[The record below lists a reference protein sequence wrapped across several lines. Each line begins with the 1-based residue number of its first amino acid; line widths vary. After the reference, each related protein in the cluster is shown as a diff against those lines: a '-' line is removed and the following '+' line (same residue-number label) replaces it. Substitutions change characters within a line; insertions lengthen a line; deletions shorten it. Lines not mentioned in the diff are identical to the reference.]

1 MKIPRRAIV
10 SNSDIIKN
18 YKTQRNNAEALGK
31 LIIFKNNKPDA
42 VLFSISAFDRIAEIL
57 EEIETMDDTELA
69 NILEMIKDHK
79 SKTVSTL

>member
-57 EEIETMDDTELA
+57 EEIETMDDIELA
-69 NILEMIKDHK
+69 KILEMIRDHK
-79 SKTVSTL
+79 NKTVSSF

>member
-18 YKTQRNNAEALGK
+18 YKTQRNNAESLGK

-42 VLFSISAFDRIAEIL
+42 VLFSISAFDRVAEIL
-57 EEIETMDDTELA
+57 EEIDTMDDTELA
-69 NILEMIKDHK
+69 NILEIIKDYK
-79 SKTVSTL
+79 SKTISSL

>member
-69 NILEMIKDHK
+69 NILEIIKDHK